1 MTVQAN
7 GATVTETVIHEVRPK
22 RSRLSRPGSGE
33 RRVMGVPARMPEDRA
48 QQVVARVFARR
59 ERHRR
64 RPLPLR
70 IAVALAG
77 FVLLALAAVL
87 VLLPEVGLPALFG
100 ALALLALEFDWAARL
115 LGGAVRLAERVR
127 GRFVSLPTLTR
138 LAVIAIPVLIVVTA
152 VALVTGLG
160 VSPI

>member
-1 MTVQAN
+1 MTVQADD
-7 GATVTETVIHEVRPK
+7 ATVTETVIQEVRPR
-22 RSRLSRPGSGE
+22 RSTLSRRGSGE
-33 RRVMGVPARMPEDRA
+33 GRVMGVPARMPEDRA
-48 QQVVARVFARR
+48 QQAVLRVFARR

-64 RPLPLR
+64 RPLPVR

-77 FVLLALAAVL
+77 FLLLALAAVL

-115 LGGAVRLAERVR
+115 LGRAVRLAERVR

-152 VALVTGLG
+152 VVLVTGLG

>member
-1 MTVQAN
+1 V
-7 GATVTETVIHEVRPK
+7 
-22 RSRLSRPGSGE
+22 RSRRWPASSLAGSDIVDGRCLSG
-33 RRVMGVPARMPEDRA
+33 
-48 QQVVARVFARR
+48 
-59 ERHRR
+59 
-64 RPLPLR
+64 LPSPW
-70 IAVALAG
+70 AG

-152 VALVTGLG
+152 VVLVTGLG

>member
-1 MTVQAN
+1 
-7 GATVTETVIHEVRPK
+7 
-22 RSRLSRPGSGE
+22 
-33 RRVMGVPARMPEDRA
+33 MGVPERMPEDRA

-59 ERHRR
+59 DRHRR
-64 RPLPLR
+64 RPLPFR

-77 FVLLALAAVL
+77 FLLLALAAVL

-115 LGGAVRLAERVR
+115 LGRVVRLAERVR

-152 VALVTGLG
+152 VVLVPSLG

>member
-1 MTVQAN
+1 MDK
-7 GATVTETVIHEVRPK
+7 ETVM
-22 RSRLSRPGSGE
+22 GSALGPMDE
-33 RRVMGVPARMPEDRA
+33 DAGAVGLADATTASTMTAIVQRRYGMHEDRA
-48 QQVVARVFARR
+48 QQLVARVFARR
-59 ERHRR
+59 RRHRR
-64 RPLPLR
+64 RPLPVR

-152 VALVTGLG
+152 VVLVTSLG